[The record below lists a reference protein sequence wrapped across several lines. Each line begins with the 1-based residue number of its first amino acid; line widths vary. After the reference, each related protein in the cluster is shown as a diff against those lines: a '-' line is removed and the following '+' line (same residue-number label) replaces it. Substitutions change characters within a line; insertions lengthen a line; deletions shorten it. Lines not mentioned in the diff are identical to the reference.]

1 LARRYVDEHP
11 GSLNLDI
18 DTVASLIGGWRH
30 DFFGVLPAA
39 RNIAVA
45 MAETHLRSG
54 FDVVLPQLLMI
65 VDEVQRFELV
75 AERAGAAFVEVALT
89 VGPVEQMNRFAIKA
103 QDSEVNL
110 QIDLA
115 VAAEGGVEL
124 LERLRLQLGT
134 YLEQRPATTLLDT
147 TSTDASES
155 YAQMLAILNSR

>member
-1 LARRYVDEHP
+1 
-11 GSLNLDI
+11 
-18 DTVASLIGGWRH
+18 
-30 DFFGVLPAA
+30 
-39 RNIAVA
+39 